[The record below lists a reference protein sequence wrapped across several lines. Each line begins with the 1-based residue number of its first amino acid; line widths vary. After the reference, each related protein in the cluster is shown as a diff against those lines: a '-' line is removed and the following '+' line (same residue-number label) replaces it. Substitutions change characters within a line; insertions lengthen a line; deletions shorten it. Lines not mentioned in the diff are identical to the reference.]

1 MWILLHKMASPKY
14 FYSIASSLIPWLFIS
29 GLLMMTYGMIN
40 GLFYAPPDY
49 QQGDAFRIIYVHVPA
64 AYISMMAY
72 SLMAIAAFIA
82 LIWRIKIAHA
92 VIVSA
97 APLGAWFTFLA
108 LLTGSLW
115 GRPMWGTWWEWGDPR
130 LTSELLM
137 LFLYLG
143 YMALRASIP
152 DVIKAD
158 KLSAILILIG
168 AINIPVIHYSVEWWT
183 SLHQGST
190 LLKSGGP
197 SIATSMLYPLIASI
211 IGLSLIFGSLLLI
224 RTKAEVLKREKH
236 SRWIKEMI
244 LKGEI

>member
-1 MWILLHKMASPKY
+1 MWTFLHKMASPRY
-14 FYSIASSLIPWLFIS
+14 FYSIATSLIPWFLVS
-29 GLLMMTYGMIN
+29 GLILMVAGLIN

-49 QQGDAFRIIYVHVPA
+49 QQGDAFRIIYVHVPS

-72 SLMAIAAFIA
+72 SLMAFAAFVA

-92 VIVSA
+92 VIVGA

-108 LLTGSLW
+108 LLTGSIW

-143 YMALRASIP
+143 YMALRASLP
-152 DVIKAD
+152 NLAQAD

-168 AINIPVIHYSVEWWT
+168 AINIPIIHFSVEWWT
-183 SLHQGST
+183 SLHQGPT
-190 LLKSGGP
+190 LLKVGGP
-197 SIATSMLYPLIASI
+197 AIDSLMLYPLLAMI
-211 IGLSLIFGSLLLI
+211 IGTTLYFGSLLLV
-224 RTKAEVLKREKH
+224 RTKAEVLNREKN
-236 SRWIKEMI
+236 SRWAKKM
-244 LKGEI
+244 LLGDQL